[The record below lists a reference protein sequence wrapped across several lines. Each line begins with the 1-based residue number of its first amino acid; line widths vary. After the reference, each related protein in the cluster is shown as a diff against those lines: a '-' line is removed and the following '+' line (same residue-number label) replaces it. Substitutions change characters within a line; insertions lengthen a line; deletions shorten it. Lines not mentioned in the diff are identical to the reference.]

1 MELKDAMKY
10 GEMATKAKKEIGK
23 SGWVFTE
30 NDERVVLLYNEVIR
44 LQEEIQFLAEQEAGA
59 SL

>member
-1 MELKDAMKY
+1 
-10 GEMATKAKKEIGK
+10 MAVKVKKEIGK
-23 SGWVFTE
+23 LAE
-30 NDERVVLLYNEVIR
+30 DDERVVLLYNEIIR